1 MKVLITGGA
10 GFIGS
15 HLAEACIRDGHDV
28 CILDDLSSG
37 SLDNVSHLVGNPRF
51 RGVIGK
57 IQDEALVG
65 KSMDECDVVYHLAAA
80 IGMRL
85 ILAQPL
91 QTLETN
97 VRGTEVVLAQ
107 AAQRRKRILFAST
120 SEVYG
125 LNEHKPSLETDNVV
139 IGASSKVRWTYA
151 CSKVL
156 DEFLAFA
163 YHREQALPV
172 TIVRLFNTV
181 GTRQTGRYGMVVPT
195 FIKQALAGEPLTVH
209 GDGLQTRCFADV
221 DEVVD
226 AMIALMS
233 APASI
238 GEAFNLG
245 TNEETTILDLAKR
258 VKAQTKSSS
267 EIVFVPHDVA
277 YESGF
282 DEIMRRIPD
291 IHKVAA
297 LIGFEPRTSLDEI
310 LGKVIAEFARRLVPA

>member
-1 MKVLITGGA
+1 MRVLITGGA

-15 HLAEACIRDGHDV
+15 HLAEACINDGHDV

-37 SLDNVSHLVGNPRF
+37 SLENVSHLVGNPHF
-51 RGVIGK
+51 RSVIGN

-65 KSMDECDVVYHLAAA
+65 SSMDECDVVYHLAAA
-80 IGMRL
+80 IGMKL

-91 QTLETN
+91 QTLQTN

-107 AAQRRKRILFAST
+107 AALRKKRILFAST

-125 LNEHKPSLETDNVV
+125 LNEHKPSTETDDVV
-139 IGASSKVRWTYA
+139 IGASSKARWTYA

-163 YHREQALPV
+163 YFREQGLPM
-172 TIVRLFNTV
+172 TIARLFNTV

-195 FIKQALAGEPLTVH
+195 FVKQALADKPLTVH

-221 DEVVD
+221 DEIAR
-226 AMIALMS
+226 AMIALMNEPL
-233 APASI
+233 AI

-245 TNEETTILDLAKR
+245 SNEETAILDLAKR
-258 VKAQTKSSS
+258 VKKQTKSGS

-277 YESGF
+277 YEAGF

-291 IHKVAA
+291 INKVAA
-297 LIGFEPRTSLDEI
+297 LTGFQPQTTLDEI
-310 LGKVIAEFARRLVPA
+310 LGKVIAESAGLLVSA